1 MKNKKKLYL
10 IFFIYL
16 ATSICITIFCYY
28 VCFSSSIISDETT
41 MLGQVEVK
49 SWRGYPSAFLHDVT
63 RFADE
68 SKTQIEF
75 QESQF
80 NTLNFAYDS
89 CFFLLVVGPQVL
101 ILVSLLRNGKIQLGL
116 FLLVMSS
123 IIVFTSVLA
132 NAVAHAQ
139 FLARQREVF
148 QKYRDAVDIHST
160 GQAPIWTEKLF
171 SYSQQQH
178 LFGSL
183 ETSEIVAIEITHQ
196 FSDEILAE
204 MVRGLAIS
212 KVEICISGYSLDL
225 PVDREVC
232 ILNSVNPENLN
243 KVILIG
249 DKGGSGKDI
258 LFRNLPKLQ
267 NCDELLLSGIDIS
280 LEEMSRIISNS
291 KLRILR
297 LNHIDADEFEFR
309 KLACILEANG
319 IKELEVS
326 GCNFDFEY
334 YDGEGSCIKDLNQFA
349 PSVKLITPY

>member
-28 VCFSSSIISDETT
+28 VCFSSSITSNATT
-41 MLGQVEVK
+41 MLGQAKVE

-148 QKYRDAVDIHST
+148 QKYRDAVVVTDST

-183 ETSEIVAIEITHQ
+183 ETSEIVAIQIKHQ

-212 KVEICISGYSLDL
+212 KVEICIRGYSLDL

-243 KVILIG
+243 TVILIG
-249 DKGGSGKDI
+249 DRGGKDI
-258 LFRNLPKLQ
+258 LFRNLPRLH
-267 NCDELLLSGIDIS
+267 NCDELVLSGIDIS
-280 LEEMSRIISNS
+280 LEEISRIVSNS
-291 KLRILR
+291 KLKTLR
-297 LNHIDADEFEFR
+297 LIDIDADEFEFN

-326 GCNFDFEY
+326 ACNFDFEY
-334 YDGEGSCIKDLNQFA
+334 YDGEGRCIKELNQFA